1 MLSLIIQEHDG
12 ITMPYILLTLAAIF
26 WGGNYVAGSLL
37 VHYINPYAL
46 SIFRW
51 GLTTILM
58 FTLYWRVIIKEWSLL
73 KGNIKI
79 NAIYALLGQITFPLT
94 LYIGLQYTSSLNA
107 SIYISSTPCLVL
119 LINALFFHESISWR
133 NILGVVVSTAGV
145 VYLAFSNAHDGGL
158 STFGIGDILTIV
170 SAISWAGYC
179 ALLRLKEKRVTN
191 TAFVGF
197 TSLLGTI
204 ILLPVYFIYCY
215 CVGSLTIFNQ
225 TPSLYPV
232 LGAIYL
238 VIFPSWLAYVF
249 WNKGVQLIGTTRS
262 EIFTHVIPVSGG
274 LLSIVLLNQKFQFYH
289 FLTLLLIIVGI
300 ALCSGKTELKA
311 QKA

>member
-1 MLSLIIQEHDG
+1 
-12 ITMPYILLTLAAIF
+12 MPYILLTLAAIF
-26 WGGNYVAGSLL
+26 WGGNYVAGSIL

-51 GLTTILM
+51 GLTTVLM
-58 FTLYWRVIIKEWSLL
+58 FTLYWRTIAKEWCLL
-73 KGNIKI
+73 MSNIKI

-119 LINALFFHESISWR
+119 LINALFFHEKISWR
-133 NILGVVVSTAGV
+133 NIIGVIVSTAGV
-145 VYLAFSNAHDGGL
+145 IYLAFSNAHSGGL
-158 STFGIGDILTIV
+158 ASFGIGDLLTII
-170 SAISWAGYC
+170 SAVSWACYC
-179 ALLRLKEKRVTN
+179 ALLRLKDKRVTN

-197 TSLLGTI
+197 TSLIGTI
-204 ILLPVYFIYCY
+204 ILVPVYFIYCY
-215 CVGSLTIFNQ
+215 SAGSLTMFND

-249 WNKGVQLIGTTRS
+249 WNKGVQLLGTTRS
-262 EIFTHVIPVSGG
+262 EIFTHIIPISGG
-274 LLSIVLLNQKFQFYH
+274 LLSIVLLNQEFHFYH
-289 FLTLLLIIVGI
+289 FLTLLLIIFGI
-300 ALCSGKTELKA
+300 VLCSGKTSNKA
-311 QKA
+311 QKV